1 MREMYTELVR
11 RTRAIEQVTEQE
23 RLRARQLIAIA
34 RQVQA
39 DLQLTRQD
47 MAEACLTVRNAVL
60 RLAEAPG

>member
-1 MREMYTELVR
+1 MCAELVR
-11 RTRAIEQVTEQE
+11 RTLAIEQATEQE

-47 MAEACLTVRNAVL
+47 MAEACLTVRSAVL